1 MNHMDI
7 QSVFDHLPLRDSFGS
22 RTDYDIYDPNESPIA
37 VNPNGLSHDRYLA
50 ELLAALKVMERNHQ
64 GLQRLVRQHRGQW
77 SFCGL
82 RRWLTPAM

>member
-64 GLQRLVRQHRGQW
+64 GLQRLVRQHRGQR